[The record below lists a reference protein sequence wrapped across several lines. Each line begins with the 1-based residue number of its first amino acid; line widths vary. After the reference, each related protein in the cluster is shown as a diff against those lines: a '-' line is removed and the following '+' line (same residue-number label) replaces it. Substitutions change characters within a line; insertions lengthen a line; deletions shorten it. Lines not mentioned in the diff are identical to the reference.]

1 MPFFTAK
8 LKIPFIMKKVTMY
21 AASFFVV
28 AAILTACAGEAKKDD
43 AEPVEETVEANV
55 EPNAEEATAEEG
67 APADSSVVE
76 EEAAEGGE
84 DADAAEMPAEEA
96 ADEASTDM
104 EAN

>member
-1 MPFFTAK
+1 
-8 LKIPFIMKKVTMY
+8 MY
-21 AASFFVV
+21 AASFFVA

-55 EPNAEEATAEEG
+55 DPNAEEATAEEATAEEG

-76 EEAAEGGE
+76 EEAVEGGE